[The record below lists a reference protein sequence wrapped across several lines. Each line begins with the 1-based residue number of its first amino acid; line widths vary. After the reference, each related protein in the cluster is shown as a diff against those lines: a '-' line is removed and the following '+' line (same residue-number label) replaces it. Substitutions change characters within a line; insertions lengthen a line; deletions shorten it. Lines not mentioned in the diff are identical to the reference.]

1 MNAPSIRPYR
11 RPRPQGTV
19 DLMNEI
25 GVGDRMR
32 REGAAHHGIELR
44 FGGRGHRIAL
54 GEPTG
59 GGSITLCARHEV
71 IKDLL

>member
-19 DLMNEI
+19 ELMNEI

-32 REGAAHHGIELR
+32 REGAVHHGIEL
-44 FGGRGHRIAL
+44 GLGDRGHRIAL

-59 GGSITLCARHEV
+59 GAPSRSAPGTR
-71 IKDLL
+71 